1 MEKWSL
7 CSQTQQA
14 GPAVARAE
22 AAGIAAAGVHADA
35 PDWAILV
42 HAGAT
47 EAMAAWAA
55 SWIAAVV

>member
-1 MEKWSL
+1 M
-7 CSQTQQA
+7 
-14 GPAVARAE
+14 ARAE
-22 AAGIAAAGVHADA
+22 AAGIAAAGVHAEA